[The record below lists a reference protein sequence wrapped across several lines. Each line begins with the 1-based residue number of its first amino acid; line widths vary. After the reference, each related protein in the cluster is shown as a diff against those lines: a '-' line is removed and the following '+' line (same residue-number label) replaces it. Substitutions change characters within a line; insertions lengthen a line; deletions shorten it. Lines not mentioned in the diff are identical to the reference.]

1 MPLLSKVAVRKFLN
15 RSRHDFSKWRDFTYA
30 DLKRCKKK
38 YLTAKPPIWKKLS
51 KTQRACLLLGARF
64 RKFAFFLDT
73 GCGKTLLSIALAK
86 YFRRAEGAQRF
97 LVLVPNIINT
107 AEWAEEIEKHA
118 PKTKYTILEDS
129 TKQKWDDLQDKDCL
143 LYITTYAGFTHMVTQ
158 PERNKKK
165 KVKFKQDEKA
175 IRAAVRC
182 LDGIIMDESTL
193 LGNHESIFHLICKKI
208 AYRLRYAW
216 LLTGT
221 PFGSEPTPLWAQ
233 MFIID
238 RGASL
243 GETLALFRAAFYRE
257 VEQQFSPWP
266 AYEFRARNAKKVRK
280 MVRHRSLRVEADQ
293 ADLPKLVSVVK
304 PVRMSSDAEAHYSI
318 WKDKMDDVLLELSRG
333 KLANK
338 QLLGNVFVRMRQI
351 SSGFIGYDDDELGER
366 AELVFDDNPKMDL
379 LRSTI
384 ESLRPEN
391 KFVIFCEYVVS
402 GNLLSQMLTDMKI
415 GHGWIYGKTKDA
427 RAVRKRFY
435 EDDQMQG
442 LVLNNSCGGF
452 GLNLQIAQYGFYY
465 ESPVDPIMR
474 KQTRRRI
481 ERQRSQH
488 KSVFFWDFPVRGTY
502 DNQILESL
510 RRGENLFDTIMST
523 RIKD

>member
-1 MPLLSKVAVRKFLN
+1 MPILSKAAVRKFIN
-15 RSRHDFSKWRDFTYA
+15 RPRDDFSKWRSFTKA
-30 DLKRCKKK
+30 DLKRHKKK

-118 PKTKYTILEDS
+118 PRLKYTILEDA

-143 LYITTYAGFTHMVTQ
+143 LYITTYLGFTRMVCQ
-158 PERNKKK
+158 PAETRKKK
-165 KVKFKQDEKA
+165 IKFKQDEKA
-175 IRAAVRC
+175 IRAVVRC
-182 LDGIIMDESTL
+182 VDGIIMDESTL
-193 LGNHESIFHLICKKI
+193 LGNHESSFHLICKKI
-208 AYRLRYAW
+208 AYRLKYAW

-221 PFGSEPTPLWAQ
+221 PFGSEPTALWAQ

-238 RGASL
+238 RGASI

-257 VEQQFSPWP
+257 VEQEYSPWP
-266 AYEFRARNAKKVRK
+266 EYIFRERKAKTVRK
-280 MVRHRSLRVEADQ
+280 LVRHRSLRVEADQ
-293 ADLPKLVSVVK
+293 ADLPKLVSIVK
-304 PVRMSSDAEAHYSI
+304 PVCMSSDAEAHYSI
-318 WKDKMDDVLLELSRG
+318 WKNKMDDVLLDLSRG

-338 QLLGNVFVRMRQI
+338 QLLGNVFIRMRQI

-366 AELVFDDNPKMDL
+366 AELLFDDNPKMDQ
-379 LRSTI
+379 LRSAVQ
-384 ESLRPEN
+384 SLRPQN
-391 KFVIFCEYVVS
+391 KFVIFCEYVIS
-402 GNLLSQMLTDMKI
+402 GAQLCKMLSDI
-415 GHGWIYGKTKDA
+415 GIDHGWIYGKTKDP
-427 RAVRKRFY
+427 RAIRKRFY
-435 EDDQMQG
+435 SDPAMQG

-465 ESPVDPIMR
+465 ETPVDPIMR

-502 DNQILESL
+502 DHRILESL
-510 RRGENLFDTIMST
+510 RRGENLFDSIMST
-523 RIKD
+523 HLPD